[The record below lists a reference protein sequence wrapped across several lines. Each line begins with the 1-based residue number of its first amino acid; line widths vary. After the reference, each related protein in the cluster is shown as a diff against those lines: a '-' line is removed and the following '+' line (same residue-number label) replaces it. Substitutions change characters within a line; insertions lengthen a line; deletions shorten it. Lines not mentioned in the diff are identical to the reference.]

1 MTDDKPIL
9 IYATFPTE
17 AEAERIGGVLLDRG
31 LAACINIF
39 PPMTSIYIWEGKRTR
54 DSEVAAIVKTRASL
68 ADRVMTEVR
77 RLHPYQN
84 PALVVVEPA
93 GGSADF
99 LNWIMD
105 QTALPR

>member
-9 IYATFPTE
+9 IYATFPTA
-17 AEAERIGGVLLDRG
+17 AEAERIGGELVDRG

-39 PPMTSIYIWEGKRTR
+39 PPMTAIYVWEGKRNR
-54 DSEVAAIVKTRASL
+54 DSEVAAIIKTRSTL
-68 ADRVMTEVR
+68 ADRVVAEVR

-84 PALVVVEPA
+84 PALVVIEPK

-99 LNWIMD
+99 LKWIMD
-105 QTALPR
+105 QTAAPR